1 MTENTFNMNS
11 FIHAII
17 LKAPAEEVFDY
28 IATPSGIIKWFIGKA
43 KYYYKDSH
51 IRLGNES
58 AQKGDSLLWN
68 WLNKDLELKGVV
80 TESIENKVF
89 SFTFSSLFLVSIELS
104 KTDDNKTKMTLK
116 QEYQDSATK
125 NDFSYIN
132 CCTCWVFFM
141 TNLKSVIEHGIDLRE
156 KDVVDEMMVN
166 F

>member
-1 MTENTFNMNS
+1 MSS

-17 LKAPAEEVFDY
+17 LKAPVEKVYDY

-43 KYYYKDSH
+43 KYFYKDSN
-51 IRLGNES
+51 IRLGNER

-80 TESIENKVF
+80 TESTENKTF
-89 SFTFSSLFLVSIELS
+89 SFTFSPLFIVSIELTA
-104 KTDDNKTKMTLK
+104 TDDNYTRLTLK

-125 NDFSYIN
+125 NDFAYIN

-141 TNLKSVIEHGIDLRE
+141 TNLKSVVEHGIDLRE
-156 KDVVDEMMVN
+156 KEIADEMMVN
-166 F
+166 Y